1 MMRTMRTTGPAPRRM
16 WTHARGARGQSTVEF
31 SLIALVLLGMLFG
44 VVDLGRIGF
53 ARHTLDGATYA
64 LATSVTAISNT
75 NSSAPGHG
83 YAPTPLDPT
92 GPASPAAAPLA
103 AAVASAARA
112 AGSGVSSAAL
122 TPMGGAFG
130 ASTTT
135 LTNPSIAVVGT
146 PNLTA
151 PTEITVSVT
160 ETVPTITGLFLHGVV
175 AHVSAHSST
184 IPASGQ

>member
-1 MMRTMRTTGPAPRRM
+1 MMRTIGSARRRE
-16 WTHARGARGQSTVEF
+16 WIHTRGARGQSTVEF

-53 ARHTLDGATYA
+53 AQHTLDGATYA

-83 YAPTPLDPT
+83 YTPTPLDP

-112 AGSGVSSAAL
+112 AGSGVSRVAL
-122 TPMGGAFG
+122 TPLGGA
-130 ASTTT
+130 S
-135 LTNPSIAVVGT
+135 PS
-146 PNLTA
+146 
-151 PTEITVSVT
+151 
-160 ETVPTITGLFLHGVV
+160 
-175 AHVSAHSST
+175 SARQT
-184 IPASGQ
+184 